1 MATTRNR
8 LKQVAQLYGTE
19 REPNPQA
26 GRVYD
31 ADGISPTLDT
41 CSGGNRMPKILVR
54 QATKSGYTEI
64 CRGGGTLNC
73 LPLKQD
79 KERKSD

>member
-41 CSGGNRMPKILVR
+41 CSGGEQN
-54 QATKSGYTEI
+54 AEDFS
-64 CRGGGTLNC
+64 
-73 LPLKQD
+73 
-79 KERKSD
+79 